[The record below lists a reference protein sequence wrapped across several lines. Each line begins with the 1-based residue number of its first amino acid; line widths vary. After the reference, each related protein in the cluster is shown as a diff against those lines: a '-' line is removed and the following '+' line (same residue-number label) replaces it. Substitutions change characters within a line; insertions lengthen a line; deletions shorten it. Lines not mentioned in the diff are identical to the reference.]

1 MYARIRKL
9 KYKPPVENAFWA
21 ERWTLVLGIGV
32 LALFLLVFYAAYQ
45 FHSSPSGLHRTEYNG
60 KIVDR
65 WAKYH
70 ETEQGSRPSFTFM
83 IEQDDGQRFPV
94 SVSSEIYQKGKVGM
108 RIKKTQARGV
118 ELMMEER
125 ETQKGLKY

>member
-1 MYARIRKL
+1 MYARTRKQ
-9 KYKPPVENAFWA
+9 KYKPPLESGFWA

-45 FHSSPSGLHRTEYNG
+45 FHSSPTGLHRTEYNG

-70 ETEQGSRPSFTFM
+70 ETEQGSVPSFTFM

-94 SVSSEIYQKGKVGM
+94 AVSSEIYQLGKVGM
-108 RIKKTQARGV
+108 RIKKTQAGGV
-118 ELMMEER
+118 ELLDE
-125 ETQKGLKY
+125 ETQDSKNRKY